1 MQLIKTD
8 NTLPFNH
15 LWLASNSTFMTD
27 HDWFLYLGAV
37 QIWQNLSE
45 HHHYLTSTKSLI
57 RQIGAIFIPFH
68 SLNIFPFYIWLEG
81 LKWIYYSV
89 ISFFSKYHFKT
100 GTLFLLLPSHVIWY
114 PTWKNSKSTW
124 STCTTKNRIKPPIGK
139 IFWKYKLIRHYFVF
153 SQK

>member
-1 MQLIKTD
+1 MQLIKAD

-37 QIWQNLSE
+37 QVWQNLSE

-57 RQIGAIFIPFH
+57 RQISANSFPFH

-81 LKWIYYSV
+81 LKRIYYSV
-89 ISFFSKYHFKT
+89 ISFFSKYHFNT
-100 GTLFLLLPSHVIWY
+100 GTLFLLLSSPVFTAIEFDIL
-114 PTWKNSKSTW
+114 P
-124 STCTTKNRIKPPIGK
+124 GK
-139 IFWKYKLIRHYFVF
+139 IVNPRDPLVPPKIELNHPLQRYSENIN
-153 SQK
+153 